1 MIHRDSGILPIAV
14 WRVVVCAAVILVAS
28 SPESHGDSDPSRA
41 EAEATAQVAEETD
54 RLYGLALEHW
64 LARSSRLQQVAQRL
78 QIAGRDICD
87 PILSPILGASIV
99 DLKLLQE
106 NLQPAARTRFGSEH
120 RHYVTA
126 VFAGTAAE
134 RGGLRVGDAVL
145 TLNGSRVKGVERFY
159 GFRRRSE
166 VPNRLEIERGGESLT
181 LSIETELGCRYPA
194 WVVFDNRVNAAAT
207 GSSITFNSALMR
219 VLPDDA
225 MLAQVVGHELAHNIF
240 WSSSITRRGGWAS
253 RKSEARADYVG
264 VYLSA
269 LAGYPL
275 VTGHEFQIGLQQR
288 LESFMTRTS
297 HPTTPA
303 RVLALRKTIEEIE
316 QKQERGEPLELRFE

>member
-1 MIHRDSGILPIAV
+1 MIHRDSGTLSIAF
-14 WRVVVCAAVILVAS
+14 WRVAACAVVILVAS
-28 SPESHGDSDPSRA
+28 SPESYGDSNPSRA

-64 LARSSRLQQVAQRL
+64 LARSSRLQQIAQRL
-78 QIAGRDICD
+78 QLAGRDICD

-145 TLNGSRVKGVERFY
+145 TLNDSRIKGVERFY

-166 VPNRLEIERGGESLT
+166 EPNRVEIERGGERLT
-181 LSIETELGCRYPA
+181 LSIETELGRRYPT
-194 WVVFDNRVNAAAT
+194 WVAFDKRVNAFAT
-207 GSSITFNSALMR
+207 GTTIIVTSTLMR

-225 MLAQVVGHELAHNIF
+225 MLAQVIGHELAHNIF
-240 WSSSITRRGGWAS
+240 ESPSSTRRGGWAS

-275 VTGHEFQIGLQQR
+275 VTGSEFQIGLQQR
-288 LESFMTRTS
+288 LESFMTRTD

-316 QKQERGEPLELRFE
+316 QKQKRGEPLELRLE